1 MTEAQRVFYQE
12 AVGQLAALRERP
24 QPDPEAEGAKRK
36 PRRLK
41 GEAWAAIVEK
51 AKGGG

>member
-12 AVGQLAALRERP
+12 AVGQLAALR
-24 QPDPEAEGAKRK
+24 QTDQAKPPAK

-41 GEAWAAIVEK
+41 GEAWAAMAEK
-51 AKGGG
+51 ARGQ